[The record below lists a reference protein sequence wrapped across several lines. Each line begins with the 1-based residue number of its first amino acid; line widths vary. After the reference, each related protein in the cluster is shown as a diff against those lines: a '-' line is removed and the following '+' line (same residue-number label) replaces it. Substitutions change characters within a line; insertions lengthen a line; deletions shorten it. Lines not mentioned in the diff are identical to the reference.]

1 MIRGNSMKNSV
12 HFLLFACLFMCKASA
27 SELTPELLNN
37 PYAVQKDRK
46 ILIFKQGQEPYIW
59 EIFRFNQ
66 DKTPDYRFG
75 SGGKMGIIAPFD
87 FRFTPQ
93 YIGVDEKGVI
103 VATYLAQSAEN
114 KPAKMQT
121 RVSSDGRSFY
131 PSRSGKIIIPLSEI
145 NQDEFQDQLE
155 KNLDTIQPDGK
166 ILIFR
171 QGEVPH
177 IWEILRYNKDAT
189 YDATFGH
196 SGKMGTLDAPGNSFT
211 PLSISVEKDG
221 TIIATYL
228 FTLADGKEELIQERI
243 SPNGAIIPGS
253 RKALPKEKIR

>member
-1 MIRGNSMKNSV
+1 MKNSI
-12 HFLLFACLFMCKASA
+12 HFLLFACLFMYSCLA
-27 SELTPELLNN
+27 SEFTQELLNN

-87 FRFTPQ
+87 FRFTP
-93 YIGVDEKGVI
+93 ITIEVKENGVI
-103 VATYLAQSAEN
+103 VATYRVTESAEN
-114 KPAKMQT
+114 KITIAQSL
-121 RVSSDGRSFY
+121 VSSDGRSFY

-155 KNLDTIQPDGK
+155 KNLHTIQPDGK
-166 ILIFR
+166 ILIFK
-171 QGEVPH
+171 QGEFPH

-189 YDATFGH
+189 LDGTFGNR
-196 SGKMGTLDAPGNSFT
+196 GKLGTLDAPGNSFT

-243 SPNGAIIPGS
+243 SPNGVIIPGS